1 MNESLARIFRA
12 ESGQVLSS
20 LMHVCQDLQMAE
32 DALQDAFVQASIQW
46 PKEGYPDNKGA
57 WLHTVAKRKLID
69 KLRQSSSQKNQHT
82 LRLIEKNW
90 SIQSQQMSEIDYD
103 VPDERLRLIFTCCH
117 PDLNAEAQVALTLR
131 TLCGINVKEIARAY
145 LTSEVAMSQRITRAK
160 KKIKDAGITYSVPT
174 KDQLA
179 NRLPSVLKVIY
190 LIYNESY
197 NAYESQTLTKT
208 ELAQEAIR
216 LSLLMVELLPNSEV
230 LGLAA
235 LLLFHDSRR
244 GARQSA
250 QESYIPLEKQNREL
264 WDNTAI
270 QQADTYLLAALEFKQ
285 PGPYQIQ
292 AAISSLHANAKSWH
306 ATDWRQIHLLYSSL
320 YRLNPSAIVALNGAV
335 SLAYYGDINKAYKSI
350 IELEDTLK
358 HYQPYYAAKAELEVR
373 LEQYALAISSLNR
386 AISLSKNNSER
397 YFLLRRLN
405 TLKHEPKIQ

>member
-1 MNESLARIFRA
+1 LNESLARIFRA

-20 LMHVCQDLQMAE
+20 LMYVCQDLQMAE

-46 PKEGYPDNKGA
+46 PKEGSPENKGA

-69 KLRQSSSQKNQHT
+69 KLRQSKSQKSQQK
-82 LRLIEKNW
+82 LQLIEQNF
-90 SIQSQQMSEIDYD
+90 SIQSQQVAESDYD

-117 PDLNAEAQVALTLR
+117 PALNAEAQVALTLR

-145 LTSEVAMSQRITRAK
+145 LTSEVAMGQRITRAK
-160 KKIKDAGITYSVPT
+160 KKIKDAGIAYSVPT
-174 KDQLA
+174 KDQLV

-197 NAYESQTLTKT
+197 NAYESQTLTKA

-244 GARQSA
+244 GSRQSA
-250 QESYIPLEKQNREL
+250 QESYIPLEKQNRKL
-264 WDNTAI
+264 WDDAI
-270 QQADTYLLAALEFKQ
+270 IQRADHYLCAALDYQQ
-285 PGPYQIQ
+285 PGPYLIQ
-292 AAISSLHANAKSWH
+292 AAISSLHANAQNWH

-320 YRLNPSAIVALNGAV
+320 YRLNPSAIVALNCAV
-335 SLAYYGDINKAYKSI
+335 SLAFYGDINKAYKNI

-358 HYQPYYAAKAELEVR
+358 RYQPYYAAKAELEVR
-373 LEQYALAISSLNR
+373 LKQYALAMNSLNE
-386 AISLSKNNSER
+386 AIKLSKNNSER
-397 YFLLRRLN
+397 DFLLRRLN
-405 TLKHEPKIQ
+405 TLKHTL